1 MNDIKGTP
9 KVLGA
14 DGALI
19 WRADSIRLGRLSL
32 GPLFPVES
40 PPTLFDFPLP
50 GDRIGVCAMILDK
63 RQRALICASFFCFA
77 AALGDGARAAQVYPG
92 CAQPGATGKVWYVD
106 PVNGKT
112 PAAGGDGSQ
121 TAPWNSLHG
130 ILSFRFPS
138 GYTRPLLSSVP
149 YFHVVDGKRVYV
161 ADQLGSPP
169 VQPGDTIE
177 LMSGNYGDIGIG
189 DYLQQVVNPS
199 FVTVEA
205 APGQAPVFTT
215 LFIRSTN
222 KWVFKGIK
230 VQSLLGTNNN
240 QQALVS
246 VTDQG
251 ASLPTSDII
260 LESMQIS
267 SADDTDGWTKPEWL
281 ARVRV
286 FGIFARG
293 NDHGAD
299 TTCVSVTNSHI
310 SKIIFGAEIWANNM
324 LFSGNEIDRFGDDG
338 IDYVASNILIS
349 KNYIHDDLDLGNGAH
364 MDGMQGYPGSSSN
377 VVIDSNRV
385 IRQTDPK
392 LPFPTYLQG
401 IDAFDGDWTNITVT
415 NNVVVTS
422 ACWGIYLASVHGGKI
437 INNTVADDG
446 LLPMP
451 GNCRPGVAVGD
462 KTHEGSSSNDVIIRN
477 NIATGL
483 SIYNPDPNMTMDHN
497 ICLGING
504 KCQIV
509 TYVNGKPNWG
519 VFKPGM
525 YGDHNIID
533 RRGADGVFVGF
544 DPAKFLYDLR
554 LRSGAGATGAGNSAE
569 APPVDI
575 AGTRRGSRIDV
586 GAYQYSP
593 DK

>member
-1 MNDIKGTP
+1 
-9 KVLGA
+9 
-14 DGALI
+14 
-19 WRADSIRLGRLSL
+19 
-32 GPLFPVES
+32 
-40 PPTLFDFPLP
+40 
-50 GDRIGVCAMILDK
+50 MILDK
-63 RQRALICASFFCFA
+63 RQRALIVAGLFCLA
-77 AALGDGARAAQVYPG
+77 AALGGGARAAEVYPG
-92 CAQPGATGKVWYVD
+92 CAQPGPTGKVWYVD

-112 PAAGGDGSQ
+112 PADGGNGSKA
-121 TAPWNSLHG
+121 APWNSLQG
-130 ILSFRFPS
+130 VLYFRYPS

-149 YFHVVDGKRVYV
+149 YFHIVDGKRVYV

-169 VQPGDTIE
+169 VQPGDTIK
-177 LMSGNYGDIGIG
+177 LMSGNYGDIVIG

-205 APGQAPVFTT
+205 APGQTPVFLT
-215 LFIRSTN
+215 LYIRSTS

-230 VQSLLGTNNN
+230 VQSLFGTNNN
-240 QQALVS
+240 KQALVT

-251 ASLPTSDII
+251 AALPTSDII
-260 LESMQIS
+260 LDSMQVS
-267 SADDTDGWTKPEWL
+267 STDSTDGWTQPDWL
-281 ARVRV
+281 ARVRGV
-286 FGIFARG
+286 GISAKG

-310 SKIIFGAEIWANNM
+310 SKVIFGSNVMANNM

-338 IDYVASNILIS
+338 IDYVASNILIA
-349 KNYIHDDLDLGNGAH
+349 KNYIHDDLNLGNGAH
-364 MDGMQGYPGSSSN
+364 MDGMQGYPDASSN

-401 IDAFDGDWTNITVT
+401 IDAFDGDWTNLTVT

-422 ACWGIYLASVHGGKI
+422 ACWGIFYASVHGGKI

-451 GNCRPGVAVGD
+451 GNCKPGVAVGD
-462 KTHEGSSSNDVIIRN
+462 KTHQGSSSNDVIIRN

-504 KCQIV
+504 RCQIL
-509 TYVNGKPNWG
+509 TWLGGKPNWG
-519 VFKPGM
+519 VIKPGE
-525 YGDHNIID
+525 YAGHNIIE
-533 RRGADGVFVGF
+533 RRGAEGMFVAF
-544 DPAKFLYDLR
+544 DPAKLVYDLQ
-554 LRSGAGATGAGNSAE
+554 LKSGAIAIGAGNSAE

-575 AGTRRGSRIDV
+575 TGAPRGSRIDV
-586 GAYQYSP
+586 GAYRHRP
-593 DK
+593 AN